1 MFLYANFFNRANR
14 MYIELGLQIILSK
27 SRSEKLTL
35 KPGYFCHNLC
45 VTPSCHL
52 SDKRNRENAIL
63 RSKEKVSWWGEVSDT
78 NLLQFTSWPFD
89 VTNLTKITQIES
101 YLFLK
106 AFIIYS
112 GIISGKIFAQ
122 PHTTLRIQF
131 LDKENSSKNNRLLS

>member
-1 MFLYANFFNRANR
+1 MRMSYVKQCNYSAIYTSIEYSGVTFNYSMTCFYMQIFLIEQNR

-63 RSKEKVSWWGEVSDT
+63 RSKEKVS
-78 NLLQFTSWPFD
+78 
-89 VTNLTKITQIES
+89 
-101 YLFLK
+101 
-106 AFIIYS
+106 
-112 GIISGKIFAQ
+112 
-122 PHTTLRIQF
+122 
-131 LDKENSSKNNRLLS
+131 